1 MQCGSRAWLLSYK
14 IARSLSLVVMTY
26 ILIYIHIY
34 LSACFFVLYFMMAT
48 GRTVYAGELLTKA
61 DLQYEL
67 MVRQVSYSDDATT
80 PVLLLLLRDEVHR
93 PIDSAVLASMIC
105 DVTYIKE
112 HAGELLSILS
122 DFPDYHG
129 FSLKQ
134 LKRFKAKLYH
144 FQNRIKDSD
153 VMKVAESE
161 RAELNA
167 LSGQIG
173 LALARLENS
182 NVKTQAVCTPVSLSE
197 SENPISNVN
206 QVETSFDSCVVQPT
220 VGVQSSALPSSS
232 NAAYAK
238 LPHPFGPILEQAK
251 NYSLQTLESTLNF
264 LVFFI
269 QIVDQV
275 KILQYDE
282 RSFLKLLYPKVK
294 GVLADLVAKAVT
306 VEGNLGDFHRAILD
320 SYFPDRARIS
330 FLNKY
335 YFRVQGPKE
344 SLCDY
349 IKQIKLYSRV
359 FMVEYSEEQ
368 IVRNIVDGFSA
379 QVRSLCIF
387 ESRPTT
393 FEELDTFAARINSTA
408 YSDSLAGKVTD
419 SLRLNNSMSSAAPR
433 NLSSENN
440 APPRTC
446 YHCHQAGHLVRYC
459 PLKNSAARR
468 FLRSENRS
476 QP

>member
-1 MQCGSRAWLLSYK
+1 MVIELQY
-14 IARSLSLVVMTY
+14 RSLAVCGLHY
-26 ILIYIHIY
+26 IYIIHIHIY

-48 GRTVYAGELLTKA
+48 GRMVYAGELLTKA

-67 MVRQVSYSDDATT
+67 MVRQVPYSDDATT

-112 HAGELLSILS
+112 QAGELLSILS

-197 SENPISNVN
+197 SEHPVDNVTQGEISL
-206 QVETSFDSCVVQPT
+206 DSRVAQST
-220 VGVQSSALPSSS
+220 VGVQSSAFSICS

-251 NYSLQTLESTLNF
+251 HHSVQTLESTLNF
-264 LVFFI
+264 LGFF
-269 QIVDQV
+269 
-275 KILQYDE
+275 
-282 RSFLKLLYPKVK
+282 FMLL
-294 GVLADLVAKAVT
+294 
-306 VEGNLGDFHRAILD
+306 
-320 SYFPDRARIS
+320 
-330 FLNKY
+330 
-335 YFRVQGPKE
+335 
-344 SLCDY
+344 
-349 IKQIKLYSRV
+349 IK
-359 FMVEYSEEQ
+359 
-368 IVRNIVDGFSA
+368 
-379 QVRSLCIF
+379 
-387 ESRPTT
+387 
-393 FEELDTFAARINSTA
+393 
-408 YSDSLAGKVTD
+408 
-419 SLRLNNSMSSAAPR
+419 
-433 NLSSENN
+433 
-440 APPRTC
+440 
-446 YHCHQAGHLVRYC
+446 
-459 PLKNSAARR
+459 
-468 FLRSENRS
+468 
-476 QP
+476 